1 MTQNLA
7 DELEAPKPGTPL
19 PWQYRDDY
27 TSEGFVTII
36 GNIDGEYVDGWANCT
51 YDVVCRCEDEFGERL
66 PNVAQNVRY
75 IVRACNEYPALT
87 AERDALKAELA
98 HEKVEADV
106 AREMREIAQEEL
118 GFPSILEAL
127 ESVSYLRE
135 ERDALKAKVEG
146 LVEELEKIVE
156 ETKYV
161 QNHYAYTA
169 FRIARAALAAHLGEQ
184 P

>member
-36 GNIDGEYVDGWANCT
+36 GNIDGEYVDGRPDCT

-66 PNVAQNVRY
+66 PSVARNVLY
-75 IVRACNEYPALT
+75 IVHACNEYPALVR
-87 AERDALKAELA
+87 ERDALKAEN
-98 HEKVEADV
+98 E
-106 AREMREIAQEEL
+106 R
-118 GFPSILEAL
+118 
-127 ESVSYLRE
+127 LRE
-135 ERDALKAKVEG
+135 RVRLFE
-146 LVEELEKIVE
+146 
-156 ETKYV
+156 
-161 QNHYAYTA
+161 
-169 FRIARAALAAHLGEQ
+169 RAAYPVCTSINPRGYNWSEAYLDQALGEQ

>member
-36 GNIDGEYVDGWANCT
+36 GNIDGEYVDGRADCT

-75 IVRACNEYPALT
+75 IVHACNEYPALVR
-87 AERDALKAELA
+87 ELDALKAENERL
-98 HEKVEADV
+98 
-106 AREMREIAQEEL
+106 R
-118 GFPSILEAL
+118 EAL
-127 ESVSYLRE
+127 VQHNDRLRSACAIAD
-135 ERDALKAKVEG
+135 RDGKDTNWLSFRGQCHYTLAEYHE
-146 LVEELEKIVE
+146 LVNE
-156 ETKYV
+156 
-161 QNHYAYTA
+161 
-169 FRIARAALAAHLGEQ
+169 ARQALGEQ

>member
-87 AERDALKAELA
+87 AERDALKA
-98 HEKVEADV
+98 
-106 AREMREIAQEEL
+106 
-118 GFPSILEAL
+118 
-127 ESVSYLRE
+127 
-135 ERDALKAKVEG
+135 KVEG